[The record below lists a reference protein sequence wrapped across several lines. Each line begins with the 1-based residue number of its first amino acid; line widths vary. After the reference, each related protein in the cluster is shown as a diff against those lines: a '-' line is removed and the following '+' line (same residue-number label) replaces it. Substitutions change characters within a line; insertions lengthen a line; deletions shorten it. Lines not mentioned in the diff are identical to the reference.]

1 MPELDRDLASIQEA
15 RHLATLARQ
24 ACTAMADFSQEQ
36 VDRIVANMARAAE
49 ANARPLAEMAVAE
62 SEIGVVED
70 KVVKNLFAARDVAEH
85 MKGMK
90 TVGVLR
96 KLEVE
101 QVIEIAAPV
110 GVVLALVPT
119 TNPTSTAIFKALIAL
134 KGRNS
139 IIISPHPRAAKAIYR
154 TAEILQAAAREAGA
168 PDGAINCLTMPTLE
182 ATRELMG
189 HKHVAMILATG
200 GSDMVKAAYSSGK
213 PAYGVGPGNVPAYIE
228 RSADIP
234 AAVGCILASK
244 TFDNGTICASEQS
257 VITEHIIRERVRDE
271 FRRQGAHFLT
281 PEQKAKLEAVA
292 ITPKGSANP
301 AIVGKSVA
309 TIAKMAGIDVP
320 HGTRVLIADLDGVGK
335 AYPLSVEK
343 LSPILAFYTVNDWE
357 EACQVSI
364 DLLNYGGLGH
374 SMVIHSRNEEV
385 IMQFGLKKPVFRI
398 LVNTPS
404 SQGAIGATTGLTPSL
419 TLGCGTWGGNI
430 TSENV
435 GPKHMINIKRLAYGI
450 KPYAVSAPSPSPIK
464 SAAVAA
470 SVTGLTGGAGAM
482 STADVEA
489 IVAAVL
495 QRMQAGRG

>member
-15 RHLATLARQ
+15 RQLASFARR
-24 ACTAMADFSQEQ
+24 AADAMAEFTQEQ
-36 VDRIVANMARAAE
+36 VDRIVAAMAAAAE
-49 ANARPLAEMAVAE
+49 VNARLLAELAVAE

-70 KVVKNLFAARDVAEH
+70 KVAKNLFAARDVAAH
-85 MKGMK
+85 MQGMK

-96 KLEVE
+96 KLEAE

-119 TNPTSTAIFKALIAL
+119 TNPTSTTIFKALIAL
-134 KGRNS
+134 KGRNA
-139 IIISPHPRAAKAIYR
+139 IIVSPHPRSAKAIHR
-154 TAEILQAAAREAGA
+154 TAAILMDAARAAGA
-168 PDGAINCLTMPTLE
+168 PEGAIGCLSTPTLE

-234 AAVGCILASK
+234 AAVGCIMASK
-244 TFDNGTICASEQS
+244 TFDNGTICASEQAI
-257 VITEHIIRERVRDE
+257 VTEHVIREKVRDE
-271 FRRQGAHFLT
+271 VRRQGGYFLT
-281 PEQKAKLEAVA
+281 AEQRAKLETVA

-301 AIVGKSVA
+301 AIVGKSAAV
-309 TIAKMAGIDVP
+309 IARMAGLEVP
-320 HGTRVLIADLDGVGK
+320 PGTRVLLADLDGVGK

-343 LSPILAFYTVNDWE
+343 LSPILGFYSVGDWE
-357 EACQVSI
+357 EACQVCI

-374 SMVIHSRNEEV
+374 SMVIHSCNEDV
-385 IMQFGLKKPVFRI
+385 IMQFGLRKPVFRI

-404 SQGAIGATTGLTPSL
+404 SQGAIGLTTGLTPSL

-435 GPKHMINIKRLAYGI
+435 GPKHMINIKRLAY
-450 KPYAVSAPSPSPIK
+450 PLRAYAPAAPAPAPAPAF
-464 SAAVAA
+464 AAPPQAP
-470 SVTGLTGGAGAM
+470 GGAL

-495 QRMQAGRG
+495 QRMQPGPRG

>member
-1 MPELDRDLASIQEA
+1 MAELDRDLASIQEA
-15 RHLATLARQ
+15 RQLAFLAKR
-24 ACTAMADFSQEQ
+24 ASDAMADFIQEQ
-36 VDRIVANMARAAE
+36 VDAIVAAMARAAE

-70 KVVKNLFAARDVAEH
+70 KVVKNRFAARNVAEY
-85 MKGMK
+85 MQGMK

-96 KLEVE
+96 KLEAE
-101 QVIEIAAPV
+101 RVIEIAAPV

-119 TNPTSTAIFKALIAL
+119 TNPTSTTIFKALIAL
-134 KGRNS
+134 KGRNA
-139 IIISPHPRAAKAIYR
+139 IIVSPHPRAAKAIHR
-154 TAEILQAAAREAGA
+154 TAEILMEAARSAGA
-168 PDGAINCLTMPTLE
+168 PEGAITCLTMPTIE

-200 GSDMVKAAYSSGK
+200 GSDMVRAAYSSGK

-234 AAVGCILASK
+234 AAVAAILASK
-244 TFDNGTICASEQS
+244 TFDNGTICASEQAI
-257 VITEHIIRERVRDE
+257 ITEHVIRDRVRE
-271 FRRQGAHFLT
+271 EVRRQGGHFLT

-292 ITPKGSANP
+292 ITPKGSVNP

-320 HGTRVLIADLDGVGK
+320 QGTRVLLADLDGVGR

-343 LSPILAFYTVNDWE
+343 LSPILGFYSVNDWE
-357 EACQVSI
+357 AACQVCI

-374 SMVIHSRNEEV
+374 SMVIHSQNEEV
-385 IMQFGLKKPVFRI
+385 IMQFGLRKPVFRI

-404 SQGAIGATTGLTPSL
+404 SQGAIGFTTGLTPSL

-435 GPKHMINIKRLAYGI
+435 GPKHMINVKRLAYGI
-450 KPYAVSAPSPSPIK
+450 RPYATAPAPAPAAPSASL
-464 SAAVAA
+464 SA
-470 SVTGLTGGAGAM
+470 
-482 STADVEA
+482 ADVEA
-489 IVAAVL
+489 IVAAVM
-495 QRMQAGRG
+495 QRMQAGQRGQ